1 MKIVSKFNAEEIRN
15 ISGYEQAKS
24 FIDKLQSGAAPED
37 KKTIDAWRAFKM
49 VNDIS
54 NDRLRVKDENGEL
67 RQITV
72 ADTILHKKQVFF
84 LSGTPMGKVSDLGFE
99 KLVGDLLKTEKLVC
113 KEVECKGFYQGLND
127 YLAETKKIL
136 FMA

>member
-1 MKIVSKFNAEEIRN
+1 MKIVSIINAEEIRN
-15 ISGYEQAKS
+15 ISGYEQVKS
-24 FIDKLQSGAAPED
+24 FIDKLQSVAAPED
-37 KKTIDAWRAFKM
+37 KKAINAWRAFKM
-49 VNDIS
+49 VDDIYK
-54 NDRLRVKDENGEL
+54 DRLRVKDENGEL

-84 LSGTPMGKVSDLGFE
+84 SSGGSMGKVSDLGFE

-113 KEVECKGFYQGLND
+113 KEAECKGFYQGLNE
-127 YLAETKKIL
+127 YLAETKKSL